1 MSSKFFYKRLAVLS
15 CLTIGLL
22 FSLSALFPLLQTY
35 ANLGWLSFFLFLGIT
50 VLMYI
55 FGQQAINSTNKMLFT
70 NVSLAF
76 ILLKMMLSVM
86 ILVLYKKIAHP
97 TSNVFVI
104 PFFLVYFIFTIFETY
119 LMLKLTRK

>member
-1 MSSKFFYKRLAVLS
+1 MSSKTFYKLLAMLSFMTIVL
-15 CLTIGLL
+15 LII
-22 FSLSALFPLLQTY
+22 LSYFFPLLQAY
-35 ANLGWLSFFLFLGIT
+35 ANLGWLSFLLFLGIT

-97 TSNVFVI
+97 TSNAFVI